1 VIEKLFVNREPVTPV
16 WTVSPLSFHE
26 AIESS
31 QSFRILAKPGKTV
44 YLYIVRVLK
53 RGEHG
58 IIWVAIVGGLEIFGN
73 FLDRGQE
80 LMEAVYISMLSFWC
94 FHDFGEAYSDSTTPI
109 DVRCVISL
117 HSSVGRY
124 SLGAGSSTKPLA
136 TRTRIMRSGRS

>member
-1 VIEKLFVNREPVTPV
+1 M

-31 QSFRILAKPGKTV
+31 QRVRILAKPCKSV
-44 YLYIVRVLK
+44 YHIVRVLK

-73 FLDRGQE
+73 FLDGGQE
-80 LMEAVYISMLSFWC
+80 LLEAVYISILSFWC
-94 FHDFGEAYSDSTTPI
+94 FHGFGATYSDSTTPI

-117 HSSVGRY
+117 HSAVGRY